1 MTRRPPRR
9 LAIAALVLLPLVGAA
24 CGGGDDGGGSSDE
37 GAAPGTVKVVD
48 NKFEPSTI
56 EIAPG
61 DTVTWSFEG
70 SVNHNVKGEGADF
83 ASETQKDGEFEKQFN
98 SAGVYEYVCTLHPGM
113 KGKVV
118 VG

>member
-9 LAIAALVLLPLVGAA
+9 LAIAALALLPLVGAA
-24 CGGGDDGGGSSDE
+24 CGGGDDEASDE
-37 GAAPGTVKVVD
+37 PAAPGTVRVVD
-48 NKFEPSTI
+48 NEFEPATI
-56 EIAPG
+56 EVAPG

-83 ASETQKDGEFEKQFN
+83 ASPTQKDGEWDRQFN
-98 SAGVYEYVCTLHPGM
+98 SAGEYEYVCTLHPGM